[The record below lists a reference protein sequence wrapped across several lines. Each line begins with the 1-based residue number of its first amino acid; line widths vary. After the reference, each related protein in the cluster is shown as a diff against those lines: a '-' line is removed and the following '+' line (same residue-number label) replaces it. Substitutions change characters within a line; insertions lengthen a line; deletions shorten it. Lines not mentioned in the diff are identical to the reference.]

1 MGSFAERAIAKDDDN
16 AADAGKEGDDASNDE
31 EEVEGEGRE
40 EESDDDDDDK
50 EDETEKWFEAD
61 LVVVVD
67 ECGVDADAVELLVCV
82 WKGKGKKAST
92 RKRSVMQGAMTRT
105 SVSAPRA
112 ARGDSGQNG
121 NR

>member
-1 MGSFAERAIAKDDDN
+1 MGPFAERAIAKDDDN

-40 EESDDDDDDK
+40 EESDDDDDK

-61 LVVVVD
+61 LAVVVD

-92 RKRSVMQGAMTRT
+92 RKRIVMQGAMTRT